1 MLFTLPYQ
9 TLNEISLCKM
19 YERTFASFGILK
31 AATMTFNV
39 LRNMALDLCKWIEV
53 SQKRAAS
60 VSWLISFFLKK
71 SCNFFFFKLG
81 DTSQQTMYL
90 HLRQQLRYILLL
102 AKFGMMIQKRQF
114 EVSEGHGCVP
124 NFKFCLR
131 SQFFL
136 MLSIPLF

>member
-60 VSWLISFFLKK
+60 VSWLISFFFKK
-71 SCNFFFFKLG
+71 KVVIFFF
-81 DTSQQTMYL
+81 
-90 HLRQQLRYILLL
+90 
-102 AKFGMMIQKRQF
+102 
-114 EVSEGHGCVP
+114 
-124 NFKFCLR
+124 
-131 SQFFL
+131 
-136 MLSIPLF
+136 